1 MGDEESS
8 KLHFKTQRLMKN
20 IFLIVA
26 LLAIT
31 FSFGQE
37 KKVKT
42 ISKKAPT
49 AVEIKEIPY
58 EERISTIKGDP
69 YGDASIAVESAPIKQ
84 DEDSNTIYNY
94 AGIEVKPEFPG
105 GNDKFFTFF
114 SKNFQ
119 YTDEMKEAE
128 LKGKIFISF
137 IVEPDGS
144 ITNIKVIRGLGFGTD
159 VEAMRIIKRMPKWN
173 PGEQNG
179 KKVRC
184 SYTVPITIYATK

>member
-1 MGDEESS
+1 
-8 KLHFKTQRLMKN
+8 MKN
-20 IFLIVA
+20 NFLFFA
-26 LLAIT
+26 LLAIAI
-31 FSFGQE
+31 SFGQT
-37 KKVKT
+37 KKSKST
-42 ISKKAPT
+42 SKKDPK

-58 EERISTIKGDP
+58 EERINYIKGDP
-69 YGDASIAVESAPIKQ
+69 YGDETIAVESSPAIQ
-84 DEDSNTIYNY
+84 EENLNTVYNF

-105 GNDKFFTFF
+105 GQDKFFSYI

-128 LKGKIFISF
+128 LKGRIFVSF
-137 IVEPDGS
+137 IIERDGS
-144 ITNIKVIRGLGFGTD
+144 LTDIKVIRGLGF
-159 VEAMRIIKRMPKWN
+159 EADSEALRILKRMPKWN